1 MPDDRRPIT
10 WPRATAAL
18 DDLAAR
24 RQAQAI
30 PTLTEDDPGDR
41 HVVPTIPLLSREA
54 RGAIAT
60 SIGELCALLGEGVP
74 AYAITTTTD
83 GRARLTLDVTF
94 DPTAANGTAMV
105 VAALRE
111 EP

>member
-1 MPDDRRPIT
+1 MPDARRPT
-10 WPRATAAL
+10 WPRSVAAL

-24 RQAQAI
+24 RQAI

-60 SIGELCALLGEGVP
+60 RIGELCALLGEGVP